1 MERSCELLAMSG
13 EHYPGIS
20 NYYYGIHNYDSVPS
34 GAKALLKMFKAIFKV
49 PHRGYTLD
57 AQHLEGNRDAGLIL
71 LHGLGYKAFIPMG
84 YFV

>member
-1 MERSCELLAMSG
+1 MGFIITTQA
-13 EHYPGIS
+13 
-20 NYYYGIHNYDSVPS
+20 PS

-57 AQHLEGNRDAGLIL
+57 AQYLEGNRDAELIL
-71 LHGLGYKAFIPMG
+71 LHGLRYKAFIPMG